1 MGFSQLTLKDL
12 ICLMRTGCELLT
24 GYESSTWGAQNNS
37 FMIKYVIISDYSDPP
52 TVFINTVSL
61 LFSYYLET
69 TY

>member
-1 MGFSQLTLKDL
+1 MGFSQLTSKDL
-12 ICLMRTGCELLT
+12 ICLMRTGSELLT
-24 GYESSTWGAQNNS
+24 DYESATWAAHNNS
-37 FMIKYVIISDYSDPP
+37 FIIKYVIIRDYSDPP